1 MIGFKTLCR
10 FILLLFPILGLASNI
25 SNKDNGTLVFSG
37 AGVAGVSYAGA
48 LRAYEEINGDIGDS
62 VSKVAGTSAGSIAA
76 GMVALGY
83 TSDDIDDVLSK
94 LNFNDFLDGPGRS
107 DYLHIF
113 TNVAGRYGY
122 YDGEELHQFLKGLVA
137 KKLGEGKEE
146 ATLAEVAAE
155 TGKQIYIFVTNIS
168 SGSYEVLSSEDNRTK
183 DIPLATAMHT
193 SSNIPFFWRADFYTE
208 SFGKLKYID
217 MNDPS
222 NFSRTDITAYVD
234 GGAVINYP
242 ILYMKSKF
250 PNNDS
255 LGFLI
260 TSDEMINW
268 FKNGG
273 NKPTHE
279 ENLVPAGQIWNYIP
293 QLIGALMDSQY
304 AIFVQNPEVLQ
315 STVFIDRGNVSA
327 TDFNLSEEAK
337 KKLKITGCNAVL
349 DFYKKSD
356 PSLCKNLIKNN
367 NELKSNKED
376 LYKTLLSK
384 AERYV
389 KSDAYQDKL
398 NNLDQQMLE
407 FIKNENIDF

>member
-1 MIGFKTLCR
+1 MVKFKSLYGVV
-10 FILLLFPILGLASNI
+10 LLLLPIFGLSSNV
-25 SNKDNGTLVFSG
+25 SNNGTLVFSG

-48 LRAYEEINGDIGDS
+48 LKAYEEINGDIREN

-83 TSDDIDDVLSK
+83 TSDDIDAVLSK
-94 LNFNDFLDGPGRS
+94 LNFNDFLDGPGS
-107 DYLHIF
+107 KDYLHMF
-113 TNVAGRYGY
+113 TNIAGRYGY

-137 KKLGEGKEE
+137 NKLGEGKEE

-155 TGKQIYIFVTNIS
+155 TGKEIYIFVTNIS

-193 SSNIPFFWRADFYTE
+193 SSDIPLFWRADFYTE
-208 SFGKLKYID
+208 SFGKLKYVD
-217 MNDPS
+217 MNDYS

-242 ILYMKSKF
+242 ILYMKSNF
-250 PNNDS
+250 SDNA

-260 TSDEMINW
+260 TDDEMINW

-279 ENLVPAGQIWNYIP
+279 ESLVPAGQIWNYIP
-293 QLIGALMDSQY
+293 KLMSALMDSQY
-304 AIFVQNPEVLQ
+304 AIFVQNPKFLQ

-327 TDFNLSEEAK
+327 IDFNLSEQDK
-337 KKLKITGCNAVL
+337 KNLKISGCNAVL
-349 DFYKKSD
+349 EFYGKSKTN
-356 PSLCKNLIKNN
+356 LCEDLVNKNN
-367 NELKSNKED
+367 GLKQNKEN
-376 LYKTLLSK
+376 LYTKLLTK
-384 AERYV
+384 AKNYV

-398 NNLDQQMLE
+398 NKLDQE
-407 FIKNENIDF
+407 VSESIKSK